1 MKIELKN
8 KLVKRILMI
17 GLVILLLFILSK
29 VYQFVMMS
37 KLFNAIE
44 NFRKEENRSYSVKT
58 MMDEDVVFEVETF
71 LKQDR
76 MKSINRI
83 NNSEL
88 NCQWIDFQN
97 LRVYSFSMENK
108 KVYKNDIM
116 LENRDI
122 LSNLPD
128 FIENTSERKISKI
141 FKIRY
146 ITLIKYNNKICYKI
160 VTKNEIIIIDKDT
173 YLPVY
178 SSIQK
183 VSSNDNYKVKTEY
196 TYEFKVGE
204 VTDEEVALPDLSEYT
219 IVE

>member
-58 MMDEDVVFEVETF
+58 MLDEDVVFEETTL
-71 LKQDR
+71 LKKDI
-76 MKSINRI
+76 MKYVSKENGLD
-83 NNSEL
+83 L
-88 NCQWIDFQN
+88 NYRWRNFQN
-97 LRVYSFSMENK
+97 NEKYSFNIKNK
-108 KVYKNDIM
+108 EVYKNDMM
-116 LENRDI
+116 LENKR
-122 LSNLPD
+122 LLYNLPSLID
-128 FIENTSERKISKI
+128 YTFRENVSKI
-141 FKIRY
+141 FDIRH
-146 ITLIKYNNKICYKI
+146 IILTKYNNKICYKI
-160 VTKNEIIIIDKDT
+160 ATKNEIIIIDKDT

-178 SSIQK
+178 SSVRKITSEDQK
-183 VSSNDNYKVKTEY
+183 RTKIEN